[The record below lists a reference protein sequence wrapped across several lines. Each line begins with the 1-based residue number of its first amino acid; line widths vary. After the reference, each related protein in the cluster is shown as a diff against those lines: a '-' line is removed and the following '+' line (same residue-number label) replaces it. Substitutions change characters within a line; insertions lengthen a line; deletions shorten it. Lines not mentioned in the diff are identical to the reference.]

1 MTPLRYVVTVTAVVE
16 KPSVHRNAE
25 GVHPLVEI
33 EEHVYSQTVDKI
45 DLEAIIVAVNE
56 RMRQP

>member
-16 KPSVHRNAE
+16 KPSVHRNAQGE
-25 GVHPLVEI
+25 QPLVEM
-33 EEHVYSQTVDKI
+33 EEHVYSQTVERI

-56 RMRQP
+56 PLKAP

>member
-16 KPSVHRNAE
+16 KPSVHRNASGE
-25 GVHPLVEI
+25 HPLVET
-33 EEHVYSQTVDKI
+33 EEHVYSQTVEHI

-56 RMRQP
+56 PLKAP

>member
-16 KPSVHRNAE
+16 KPSVHRNAAGE
-25 GVHPLVEI
+25 QPLVET
-33 EEHVYSQTVDKI
+33 EVPVYSQTVDLI

-56 RMRQP
+56 PARMP